1 MEGHR
6 HALKQR
12 TLLSQNPGM
21 TSADASNSTPAD
33 RLLSNL
39 FASQTT
45 SCIVLFGKCN
55 TPLLTGTGAPPIQL
69 IRKTKTGGV
78 VTEDNVTDDN
88 VFIGVDTPE
97 VSAEAKLETA
107 LDHAERIRKSLSITG
122 SGLILLAVA
131 WTNDEARRL
140 FEMYPEFHTA
150 DVTEKT
156 NAENRPL
163 MMLCG
168 KTAENEAFTSTW
180 VFMPSKCRWVFDW
193 IFGSA
198 LPTLH
203 SISTLERNNLI
214 FTDEDD
220 REVGAFDAC
229 SIGVNSIYPNSKHR

>member
-1 MEGHR
+1 VKLAPAQVSVQSKAVGPDAIKLAEQAFTKHIPRGAIDALLYERTDVQLTRAQLEGHR

-69 IRKTKTGGV
+69 IRKTRTGGV
-78 VTEDNVTDDN
+78 VTEDNV
-88 VFIGVDTPE
+88 IGVDTPE

-122 SGLILLAVA
+122 LKGIV
-131 WTNDEARRL
+131 D
-140 FEMYPEFHTA
+140 
-150 DVTEKT
+150 
-156 NAENRPL
+156 
-163 MMLCG
+163 
-168 KTAENEAFTSTW
+168 
-180 VFMPSKCRWVFDW
+180 
-193 IFGSA
+193 
-198 LPTLH
+198 
-203 SISTLERNNLI
+203 
-214 FTDEDD
+214 
-220 REVGAFDAC
+220 
-229 SIGVNSIYPNSKHR
+229 